1 MGKRYRKKPV
11 PMNMSRE
18 IKEDL
23 LPQLKA
29 RYAKRGREG
38 RSHMLNELCQDY
50 HYERKY
56 AIKLL
61 RGTLPPPS
69 GRRKSGPSAGIV
81 VTALRAP
88 P

>member
-1 MGKRYRKKPV
+1 MT
-11 PMNMSRE
+11 MNMSRE

-23 LPQLKA
+23 LPRLKV
-29 RYAKRGREG
+29 RYARRGREG
-38 RSHMLNELCQDY
+38 RSRMLDELCQDY

-69 GRRKSGPSAGIV
+69 GRKKPGPDPKYVLIEPIV
-81 VTALRAP
+81 RTI
-88 P
+88 